1 MFLVYSGRST
11 TEIDFGLN
19 SFSYYRQISVK
30 KFILFAMIQFKQL
43 SFWEKVT
50 LLEQIDFLVVG
61 SGIVGSACAL
71 ELRRRHPDAKIVILE
86 RSYLPL
92 GASTKN
98 AGFACFGSVTE
109 LLDDLEKSDETTVW
123 NTVKL
128 RYNGLQ
134 RLLQRYPEAEIN
146 YENCGSYDLISS
158 QAEQDFYHPKLDYLN
173 RQIESLTGHKNCY
186 SFESDVQ
193 SKYGFKGFTGGYF
206 NRLEGA
212 IDTGKLLLATQKDL
226 ARNGIMCL
234 FGIEVSS
241 FQSDRNHVTIETNYG
256 EIKARKLCVTV
267 NGFAKKL
274 LPGLAVEPA
283 RAQVLVTSEI
293 PDLKAKGTFHLD
305 KGFYYF
311 RNVGN
316 RILFGGGRNLDF
328 EAENTF
334 DLGQTKLIQTK
345 LETLLAGYILP
356 GKTFTIDYR
365 WSGTMG
371 VGEIKAPIIEKVDP
385 HCAVGVRLGGM
396 GVAIGSLVGEQL
408 AGLISE
414 S

>member
-1 MFLVYSGRST
+1 
-11 TEIDFGLN
+11 
-19 SFSYYRQISVK
+19 
-30 KFILFAMIQFKQL
+30 MIQFKQL

-50 LLEQIDFLVVG
+50 LLENIDFLIVG

-71 ELRRRHPDAKIVILE
+71 ELRRQHPDAKIIILE

-109 LLDDLEKSDETTVW
+109 LLDDLENSDETTVW
-123 NTVKL
+123 NTVQL
-128 RYNGLQ
+128 RYEGLQ
-134 RLLQRYPEAEIN
+134 RLLQRYNIADLD
-146 YENCGSYDLISS
+146 YQNCGSYDLITNKSD
-158 QAEQDFYHPKLDYLN
+158 QDLYHPKLDYLN
-173 RQIESLTGHKNCY
+173 RKIESITGLKNCY
-186 SFESDVQ
+186 SYEENVHSAF
-193 SKYGFKGFTGGYF
+193 GFNGFQGGYF

-226 ARNGIMCL
+226 AKNGIITL
-234 FGIEVSS
+234 FGIEVKN
-241 FQSDRNHVTIETNYG
+241 FQTDQNEIIIETNYG
-256 EIKARKLCVTV
+256 EIKSKKLCITV

-274 LPGLAVEPA
+274 LPNLEVEPA

-293 PDLKAKGTFHLD
+293 PDLRAKGTFHLD
-305 KGFYYF
+305 KGYYYF

-328 EAENTF
+328 KTENTF
-334 DLGQTKLIQTK
+334 DLNQTALIQNK
-345 LETLLAGYILP
+345 LEELLSENILP
-356 GKTFTIDYR
+356 GKSFSIDYR

-371 VGEIKAPIIEKVDP
+371 VGQKKAPIIEKIGP
-385 HCAVGVRLGGM
+385 NCAVGVRLGGM

-408 AGLISE
+408 ASLISKAE
-414 S
+414 

>member
-1 MFLVYSGRST
+1 MFLVYSSRST

-19 SFSYYRQISVK
+19 SLRIFIQISVK
-30 KFILFAMIQFKQL
+30 KFIFTAMIQFKQL

-50 LLEQIDFLVVG
+50 LLENIDFLIVG

-71 ELRRRHPDAKIVILE
+71 ELRRRNPDAKIVILE

-109 LLDDLEKSDETTVW
+109 LLDDLENVSEERVW

-128 RYNGLQ
+128 RYEGLE
-134 RLLQRYPEAEIN
+134 RLLQRFSKEELN
-146 YENCGSYDLISS
+146 YENCGSYDLISD
-158 QAEQDFYHPKLDYLN
+158 QEELAVYHPKLDYLN
-173 RQIESLTGHKNCY
+173 QQIEFITGKKNCY
-186 SFESDVQ
+186 SFEKNVNE
-193 SKYGFKGFTGGYF
+193 KFGFKGFEGGYF

-212 IDTGKLLLATQKDL
+212 IDTGKLLLSTQKDL
-226 ARNGIMCL
+226 AKNGIIVL
-234 FGIEVSS
+234 NGIEVL
-241 FQSDRNHVTIETNYG
+241 QIHSDHSEVIVETNYG
-256 EIKARKLCVTV
+256 EIRSKKAGITI

-274 LPGLAVEPA
+274 LPQLAVEPA

-293 PDLKAKGTFHLD
+293 KNLPAKGTFHLD
-305 KGFYYF
+305 KGYYYF

-328 EAENTF
+328 KAENTF
-334 DLGQTKLIQTK
+334 DLNQTELIQNALEK
-345 LETLLAGYILP
+345 LLREQIIPDTD
-356 GKTFTIDYR
+356 FSIDYR

-371 VGEIKAPIIEKVDP
+371 VGAEKGPIIDKIGP
-385 HCAVGVRLGGM
+385 NTAVGVRLGGM
-396 GVAIGSLVGEQL
+396 GVAIGSLIGEKL
-408 AGLISE
+408 AHILNN
-414 S
+414 

>member
-1 MFLVYSGRST
+1 
-11 TEIDFGLN
+11 
-19 SFSYYRQISVK
+19 
-30 KFILFAMIQFKQL
+30 MIQFKQL

-50 LLEQIDFLVVG
+50 LLENIDFLIVG

-71 ELRRRHPDAKIVILE
+71 ELRRQHPDAKIVILE
-86 RSYLPL
+86 RSYLSL

-109 LLDDLEKSDETTVW
+109 LLDDLENSDETSVW

-128 RYNGLQ
+128 RYEGLQ
-134 RLLQRYPEAEIN
+134 RLLQRYNAADLD
-146 YENCGSYDLISS
+146 YQNCGSYDLITTKSDL
-158 QAEQDFYHPKLDYLN
+158 DFHHPKLDYLN
-173 RQIESLTGHKNCY
+173 QKIESICGLKNCY
-186 SFESDVQ
+186 SYEENLH
-193 SKYGFKGFTGGYF
+193 SKFGFNGFQGGYF

-226 ARNGIMCL
+226 AKNDIITL
-234 FGIEVSS
+234 FGIEVKA
-241 FQSDRNHVTIETNYG
+241 FQSDENGVVTETNYG
-256 EIKARKLCVTV
+256 EIKARKLGITV

-274 LPGLAVEPA
+274 LPHLEVEPA

-293 PDLKAKGTFHLD
+293 PDLQAKGTFHLD
-305 KGFYYF
+305 KGYYYF

-328 EAENTF
+328 QTENTF
-334 DLGQTKLIQTK
+334 DLNQTALIQNK
-345 LETLLAGYILP
+345 LEELLSENILP
-356 GKTFTIDYR
+356 GKQFSIDYR

-371 VGEIKAPIIEKVDP
+371 VGEKKAPIIEKIDQ

-408 AGLISE
+408 ASLISTDQ
-414 S
+414 

>member
-11 TEIDFGLN
+11 TKLDFGLN

-50 LLEQIDFLVVG
+50 LLEQIDFLIVG

-71 ELRRRHPDAKIVILE
+71 ELRRRHPEAKIVILE

-109 LLDDLEKSDETTVW
+109 LLDDLEKADETTVW

-128 RYNGLQ
+128 RYEGLQ
-134 RLLQRYPEAEIN
+134 RLLQRYPGTELN

-158 QAEQDFYHPKLDYLN
+158 QSEHDFYHPKLDYLN
-173 RQIESLTGHKNCY
+173 QQIESLTGQKKCY
-186 SFESDVQ
+186 SFERDVQ
-193 SKYGFKGFTGGYF
+193 SRFGFNGFAGGYF

-226 ARNGIMCL
+226 ARNGIICL
-234 FGIEVSS
+234 FGIEVIH
-241 FQSDRNHVTIETNYG
+241 FQNEQNQVIVETNYG
-256 EIKARKLCVTV
+256 EIKARKLGITV

-274 LPGLAVEPA
+274 LPELAVEPA

-293 PDLKAKGTFHLD
+293 LNLQVKGTFHLD

-311 RNVGN
+311 RNIGN
-316 RILFGGGRNLDF
+316 RVLFGGGRNLDF
-328 EAENTF
+328 NAENTY
-334 DLGQTKLIQTK
+334 DLDQTPLIQNK
-345 LETLLAGYILP
+345 LEALLTRNILP
-356 GKTFTIDYR
+356 GKTFSIDYR

-371 VGEIKAPIIEKVDP
+371 VGAQKAPIIEKISP

-408 AGLISE
+408 AALISE
-414 S
+414 D

>member
-1 MFLVYSGRST
+1 
-11 TEIDFGLN
+11 
-19 SFSYYRQISVK
+19 
-30 KFILFAMIQFKQL
+30 MIQFKQL

-50 LLEQIDFLVVG
+50 LLENIDFLVVG

-71 ELRRRHPDAKIVILE
+71 ELRRLNPDAKIVILE

-109 LLDDLEKSDETTVW
+109 LLDDLETVSEERVW

-128 RYNGLQ
+128 RYEGLE
-134 RLLQRYPEAEIN
+134 RLLQRFSASELN
-146 YENCGSYDLISS
+146 YENCGSYDLITNEEDL
-158 QAEQDFYHPKLDYLN
+158 AKLDYLN
-173 RQIESLTGHKNCY
+173 QQIEFITGKKDCY
-186 SFESDVQ
+186 SFEKNVNR
-193 SKYGFKGFTGGYF
+193 KFNFKGFEGGYF

-226 ARNGIMCL
+226 AKNGIIVL
-234 FGIEVSS
+234 NGIEVTSLH
-241 FQSDRNHVTIETNYG
+241 SDSNEVVIETNYG
-256 EIKARKLCVTV
+256 EIKAEKAGITI

-274 LPGLAVEPA
+274 LPQLAVEPA

-293 PDLKAKGTFHLD
+293 PNLQAKGTFHLD
-305 KGFYYF
+305 KGYYYF

-328 EAENTF
+328 KAENTF
-334 DLGQTKLIQTK
+334 ELNQTDLIQNTLEK
-345 LETLLAGYILP
+345 LLKENILP
-356 GKTFTIDYR
+356 NQEFSINYR

-371 VGEIKAPIIEKVDP
+371 VGSEKGPIIEKIASNA
-385 HCAVGVRLGGM
+385 AVGVRLGGM
-396 GVAIGSLVGEQL
+396 GVAIGSLIGERL
-408 AGLISE
+408 ASLLQD
-414 S
+414 

>member
-1 MFLVYSGRST
+1 
-11 TEIDFGLN
+11 
-19 SFSYYRQISVK
+19 
-30 KFILFAMIQFKQL
+30 MIQFKEL

-50 LLEQIDFLVVG
+50 LLENIDFLIVG

-71 ELRRRHPDAKIVILE
+71 ELRRLNPDAKIVILE

-109 LLDDLEKSDETTVW
+109 LLDDLDYVPEERVW

-128 RYNGLQ
+128 RYEGLE
-134 RLLQRYPEAEIN
+134 RLLQRFSPSELN
-146 YENCGSYDLISS
+146 YENCGSYDLITNEEDL
-158 QAEQDFYHPKLDYLN
+158 AVYHPKLDYLN
-173 RQIESLTGHKNCY
+173 QQIEFITGKKNCY
-186 SFESDVQ
+186 SFERNVTD
-193 SKYGFKGFTGGYF
+193 KFGFNGFEGGYF

-226 ARNGIMCL
+226 AENRIIVLN
-234 FGIEVSS
+234 GIEVANLH
-241 FQSDRNHVTIETNYG
+241 SDSNEILIETNYG
-256 EIKARKLCVTV
+256 EIRSKKAGITI

-274 LPGLAVEPA
+274 LPKLAVEPA

-293 PDLKAKGTFHLD
+293 PNLKAKGTFHLD
-305 KGFYYF
+305 KGYYYF

-328 EAENTF
+328 KAENTF
-334 DLGQTKLIQTK
+334 ELNQTDLIQSALEK
-345 LETLLAGYILP
+345 LLTENIIP
-356 GKTFTIDYR
+356 NQDFSIDYR

-371 VGEIKAPIIEKVDP
+371 VGSEKGPIIEKMDP
-385 HCAVGVRLGGM
+385 NTAVGVRLGGM
-396 GVAIGSLVGEQL
+396 GVAIGSLIGERL
-408 AGLISE
+408 AYLLND
-414 S
+414 

>member
-1 MFLVYSGRST
+1 
-11 TEIDFGLN
+11 
-19 SFSYYRQISVK
+19 
-30 KFILFAMIQFKQL
+30 MIQFKQL

-50 LLEQIDFLVVG
+50 LLENIDFLVVG

-71 ELRRRHPDAKIVILE
+71 EWRRLNPDAKIVMLE

-109 LLDDLEKSDETTVW
+109 LLDDLENTPEERVW

-128 RYNGLQ
+128 RYEGLE
-134 RLLQRYPEAEIN
+134 RLLQRFSAADLN
-146 YENCGSYDLISS
+146 YENCGSYDLISDEDDL
-158 QAEQDFYHPKLDYLN
+158 AFYRSKLEYLN
-173 RQIESLTGHKNCY
+173 QQIEFITGRKDCY
-186 SFESDVQ
+186 SFEKNVNE
-193 SKYGFKGFTGGYF
+193 KYGFNGFEGGYF

-226 ARNGIMCL
+226 AKNGIIVL
-234 FGIEVSS
+234 NGIEVLQVHPDQNESL
-241 FQSDRNHVTIETNYG
+241 IETNYG
-256 EIKARKLCVTV
+256 EIRSKKVAITI

-274 LPGLAVEPA
+274 LPELPVEPA

-293 PDLKAKGTFHLD
+293 KGLRAKGTFHLD
-305 KGFYYF
+305 KGYYYF

-328 EAENTF
+328 RAENTY
-334 DLGQTKLIQTK
+334 DLAQTELIQDALEK
-345 LETLLAGYILP
+345 LLREQIIP
-356 GKTFTIDYR
+356 GTEFSIDYR

-371 VGEIKAPIIEKVDP
+371 VGTEKGPILEKLNP
-385 HCAVGVRLGGM
+385 NIAVGVRMGGM
-396 GVAIGSLVGEQL
+396 GVAIGSLIGERL
-408 AGLISE
+408 ALLLHD
-414 S
+414 

>member
-1 MFLVYSGRST
+1 
-11 TEIDFGLN
+11 
-19 SFSYYRQISVK
+19 
-30 KFILFAMIQFKQL
+30 MIQFKQL

-50 LLEQIDFLVVG
+50 LLENIDFLVVG

-71 ELRRRHPDAKIVILE
+71 ELRRRNPDAKIVILE

-109 LLDDLEKSDETTVW
+109 LLDDLENVPEERVW

-128 RYNGLQ
+128 RYEGLE
-134 RLLQRYPEAEIN
+134 RLLQRFSNEDLN
-146 YENCGSYDLISS
+146 YENCGSYDLISD
-158 QAEQDFYHPKLDYLN
+158 EEELLFYGSKLAYLN
-173 RQIESLTGHKNCY
+173 QQIEFITGKKDCY
-186 SFESDVQ
+186 SFEKNVNG
-193 SKYGFKGFTGGYF
+193 KFGFKGFEGGYF

-226 ARNGIMCL
+226 AKNGIIVL
-234 FGIEVSS
+234 NGIEVL
-241 FQSDRNHVTIETNYG
+241 QIHPDQGEVIIETNFG
-256 EIKARKLCVTV
+256 EIRSKKAGITI

-274 LPGLAVEPA
+274 LPNLPVEPA

-293 PDLKAKGTFHLD
+293 KNLPAKGTFHLD
-305 KGFYYF
+305 KGYYYF

-328 EAENTF
+328 KAENTF
-334 DLGQTKLIQTK
+334 ELDQTELIQNALEK
-345 LETLLAGYILP
+345 LLREQIIPDTD
-356 GKTFTIDYR
+356 FSIDYR

-371 VGEIKAPIIEKVDP
+371 VGTEKGPIIEKIGP
-385 HCAVGVRLGGM
+385 NTAVGVRLGGM
-396 GVAIGSLVGEQL
+396 GVAIGSLIGERL
-408 AGLISE
+408 AFLLND
-414 S
+414 

>member
-1 MFLVYSGRST
+1 MFLVYSSRST

-19 SFSYYRQISVK
+19 SLRIFIQISVK
-30 KFILFAMIQFKQL
+30 KFIFTAMIQFKQL

-50 LLEQIDFLVVG
+50 ILEKIDFLIVG

-71 ELRRRHPDAKIVILE
+71 ELRRQNPDAKIVILE

-109 LLDDLEKSDETTVW
+109 LLDDLGHIPEERVW

-128 RYNGLQ
+128 RYDGLE
-134 RLLQRYPEAEIN
+134 RLLQRFSKEELN
-146 YENCGSYDLISS
+146 YENCGSYDLITDEEDL
-158 QAEQDFYHPKLDYLN
+158 AVYHPKLAYLN
-173 RQIESLTGHKNCY
+173 QQIEFITGKKDCY
-186 SFESDVQ
+186 SFEKNVNE
-193 SKYGFKGFTGGYF
+193 KFGFKGFEGGYF

-226 ARNGIMCL
+226 AKNGIIVL
-234 FGIEVSS
+234 NGIEVI
-241 FQSDRNHVTIETNYG
+241 QIHSDHSEVIVETNYG
-256 EIKARKLCVTV
+256 EIRSKKAGITI

-274 LPGLAVEPA
+274 LPELAVEPA

-293 PDLKAKGTFHLD
+293 KNLSAKGTFHLD
-305 KGFYYF
+305 KGYYYF

-328 EAENTF
+328 KAENTF
-334 DLGQTKLIQTK
+334 DLNQTDLIQNA
-345 LETLLAGYILP
+345 LEKMLREQIIPDTE
-356 GKTFTIDYR
+356 FSIDYR

-371 VGEIKAPIIEKVDP
+371 VGTEKGPIIEKIGP
-385 HCAVGVRLGGM
+385 STAVGVRLGGM
-396 GVAIGSLVGEQL
+396 GVAIGSLIGEKL
-408 AGLISE
+408 AHILSY
-414 S
+414 

>member
-1 MFLVYSGRST
+1 
-11 TEIDFGLN
+11 
-19 SFSYYRQISVK
+19 
-30 KFILFAMIQFKQL
+30 MIQFKQL

-71 ELRRRHPDAKIVILE
+71 ELRRQHPDAKIVILE

-109 LLDDLEKSDETTVW
+109 LLDDLEKSDEDTVW

-128 RYNGLQ
+128 RYDGLQ
-134 RLLQRYPEAEIN
+134 RLLQRYPGSELN
-146 YENCGSYDLISS
+146 YEHCGSWDLMSDES
-158 QAEQDFYHPKLDYLN
+158 ELDFYHSKLDYLN
-173 RQIESLTGHKNCY
+173 RQIETLTGEKNCY
-186 SFESDVQ
+186 TFEQNVSG
-193 SKYGFKGFTGGYF
+193 KFGFKGFAGAYF

-226 ARNGIMCL
+226 AKNGIICL
-234 FGIEVSS
+234 FGIEVLQ
-241 FQSDRNHVTIETNYG
+241 FQNHANGVAVETNYG
-256 EIKARKLCVTV
+256 EISARKLCITV
-267 NGFAKKL
+267 NGFAKKI

-293 PDLKAKGTFHLD
+293 PDLQAKGTFHLD

-316 RILFGGGRNLDF
+316 RLLFGGGRNLDF

-334 DLGQTKLIQTK
+334 DLGQTRLIQNK
-345 LETLLAGYILP
+345 LEELLAENILP
-356 GKTFTIDYR
+356 GKAFSIDYR

-371 VGEIKAPIIEKVDP
+371 IGAKKAPIIEKIDS

-396 GVAIGSLVGEQL
+396 GVAIGSIVGEQL
-408 AGLISE
+408 AALISGD
-414 S
+414 